1 MTTEIKT
8 EFAYLDYEKIKRFD
22 AEKFRSTQ
30 PFPWCNLQGFLT
42 EAGFQRLHENFP
54 ALALFEEHSNIE
66 RGYGQR
72 PHNRYYLAYES
83 SIYHR
88 NDLKKGV
95 VKASQL
101 PAAWQSF
108 LAELTTHSQYR
119 SFMCDVF
126 GVSDYRVRL
135 AWHVGF
141 NGCEVSP
148 HVDSPDKIGTHILY
162 FNTSADWS
170 EDWGGSTLVL
180 DGKQT
185 AAQNPDYKDFTDVSA
200 IRIMDNYSFLFKN
213 QPEAWHGVEP
223 LSCPEDRYRRL
234 FNIIFEF
241 PPASKVEAGLSQIK
255 SLLPSSLRDLAK
267 SVIRK

>member
-1 MTTEIKT
+1 MTSKIKT
-8 EFAYLDYEKIKRFD
+8 KFTYLDYEKLKNFD
-22 AEKFRSTQ
+22 AEKFQSVQ

-42 EAGFQRLHENFP
+42 ESGFRKLHESFP
-54 ALALFEEHSNIE
+54 SLALFEEHSNIE

-83 SIYHR
+83 SIYHQ
-88 NDLKKGV
+88 NGQQKGV
-95 VKASQL
+95 VKQSEL
-101 PAAWQSF
+101 PAAWQLF
-108 LAELTTHSQYR
+108 LTELTTNPQYR
-119 SFMCDVF
+119 SFMCAAF

-170 EDWGGSTLVL
+170 ENWGGSTLVL

-185 AAQNPDYKDFTDVSA
+185 AAQNPDYKDFTAASA
-200 IRIMDNYSFLFKN
+200 IRIMDNYSFLFRN

-223 LSCPEDRYRRL
+223 LSCPEGSYRRL

-241 PPASKVEAGLSQIK
+241 PSDSKTEASLSWLKGLV
-255 SLLPSSLRDLAK
+255 PSSLRMLVRNA
-267 SVIRK
+267 IRQ